1 MPISLRPVKL
11 ISAVTLAVLLSSCAG
26 LSSRSTPLEVWPDM
40 KRQHKFRAQTANP
53 NFDPK
58 GPLSWAYTD
67 GRTQHLPPEGT
78 VAVGLLK
85 EDDAFYRG
93 QTGGMYVGR
102 NPLTLD
108 KTTFELGQK
117 KFNTY
122 CSPCHDRTGGGH
134 GVVWKKMP
142 TFAPANLHEDR
153 VKGYPDGEYFD
164 IVSNGRRNMKGYKNQ
179 ITERDRWAIIAY
191 IRVLQRQDGAPADVP
206 AAQQADVR

>member
-1 MPISLRPVKL
+1 MMAKILPV
-11 ISAVTLAVLLSSCAG
+11 VTLIALLTSCAG
-26 LSSRSTPLEVWPDM
+26 ITSRSTALEVWPDM
-40 KRQHKFRAQTANP
+40 KRQHKFRAQSANP
-53 NFDPK
+53 NF
-58 GPLSWAYTD
+58 AD

-78 VAVGLLK
+78 VAVGFLK
-85 EDDAFYRG
+85 EDTAFYRG

-108 KTTFELGQK
+108 KATFELGQK

-134 GVVWKKMP
+134 GMVWKKLP

-153 VKGYPDGEYFD
+153 IRAYPDGEYFD
-164 IVSNGRRNMKGYKNQ
+164 VISNGRRNMKGYKTQ

-191 IRVLQRQDGAPADVP
+191 IRVLQRQDGVLADIPPAL
-206 AAQQADVR
+206 QANLR